1 VLNVAVWLGTI
12 FFLIFGAEPALFSTE
27 TQGLLQKSHPYLA
40 GLIVQVLRRHSFY
53 LSVVCG
59 CGALV
64 LLAAERLYLGRP
76 ARKSSLTLLVTLLI
90 LVLWNGWWLQPR
102 LKENHVT
109 RLTGSNPAQR
119 QAAQHFYG
127 TWETVAYGID
137 LVLIAGLTVYLWFV
151 AHPPDSTRF
160 LSAGKIPE
168 LTKR

>member
-1 VLNVAVWLGTI
+1 MGTI
-12 FFLIFGAEPALFSTE
+12 AFLVFGAEPALFSTE

-40 GLIVQVLRRHSFY
+40 GLIVHVLRRYSFY

-59 CGALV
+59 CLALV
-64 LLAAERLYLGRP
+64 LLGAERLYLGRP
-76 ARKSSLTLLVTLLI
+76 PRKASLTLLATLLA

-102 LKENHVT
+102 LKEAHVT
-109 RLTGSNPAQR
+109 RLTGQTQGQR
-119 QAAQHFYG
+119 LAAQQSYS
-127 TWETVAYGID
+127 TLQTVTRGLD
-137 LVLIAGLTVYLWFV
+137 LVLIAGLAVYLWFV